1 MGKALVNRTPK
12 RIWPVP
18 IVAPVAALLYR
29 NRASLKRIYANIRA
43 FDLPSAAM
51 YDVLFAS
58 LLGGFYARVA
68 EEVATACPSG
78 TVLEVGSG
86 PGRLAVL
93 LARAAPDITLT
104 GVDISPEM
112 VERAARRA
120 EEAGLGGRVR
130 FEVGDVGALPFPD
143 ASFDAVVSTLSLHH
157 WPDPARGLTEVHRV
171 VKPGGEA
178 RIYDLAHWLWLPARG
193 GSRLD
198 RLAAESTFDGGE
210 VEVVRWPA
218 SVPTFALLRLE
229 RRREAAS

>member
-1 MGKALVNRTPK
+1 MNRTPK
-12 RIWPVP
+12 RIWLVP
-18 IVAPVAALLYR
+18 IVALVAALLYR

-68 EEVATACPSG
+68 EEVATARPSG

-86 PGRLAVL
+86 PGQLAVL

-112 VERAARRA
+112 VDRAARRA
-120 EEAGLGGRVR
+120 EGAGLGGRVR
-130 FEVGDVGALPFPD
+130 LEVGDVGSLPFPD

-171 VKPGGEA
+171 LKPGGEA
-178 RIYDLAHWLWLPARG
+178 RIYDLAHWRWLPAHE

-198 RLAAESTFDGGE
+198 QLAAESPFGGGA
-210 VEVVRWPA
+210 VEVVRWPG
-218 SVPTFALLRLE
+218 SVPAFVLLRL
-229 RRREAAS
+229 RRSKTAQASS